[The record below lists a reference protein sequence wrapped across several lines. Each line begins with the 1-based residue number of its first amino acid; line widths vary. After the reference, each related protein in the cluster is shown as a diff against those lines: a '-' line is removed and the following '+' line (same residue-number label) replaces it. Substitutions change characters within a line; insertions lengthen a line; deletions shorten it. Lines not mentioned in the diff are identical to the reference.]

1 MKEGEKLQHGI
12 RKPEQEGGSY
22 AEDKSAADTKERRNM
37 RTAAVIYTETVIHG
51 EEYRKG
57 YEYAQ
62 MRRRQ
67 QEREKC
73 RRQRERERRKNYFI
87 QQRIYG
93 IALLIL
99 TIAVCAFMRDAT
111 IAVITVPLGLTLIVS
126 KRMWLINEYYWS
138 TKERKTLRR

>member
-1 MKEGEKLQHGI
+1 
-12 RKPEQEGGSY
+12 
-22 AEDKSAADTKERRNM
+22 M

-67 QEREKC
+67 QEREKR
-73 RRQRERERRKNYFI
+73 RRQRERERRKNYFM

-99 TIAVCAFMRDAT
+99 TIALCTFTRDAT
-111 IAVITVPLGLTLIVS
+111 IALITVPLGLTLIVS
-126 KRMWLINEYYWS
+126 KRMWIVNEYYREM
-138 TKERKTLRR
+138 ERKEERKI

>member
-1 MKEGEKLQHGI
+1 MHRCAAGSRKE
-12 RKPEQEGGSY
+12 
-22 AEDKSAADTKERRNM
+22 KSAGG
-37 RTAAVIYTETVIHG
+37 G
-51 EEYRKG
+51 ENGSAE
-57 YEYAQ
+57 
-62 MRRRQ
+62 
-67 QEREKC
+67 
-73 RRQRERERRKNYFI
+73 KNYFI

-126 KRMWLINEYYWS
+126 KRMWLINEYYWN

>member
-1 MKEGEKLQHGI
+1 
-12 RKPEQEGGSY
+12 
-22 AEDKSAADTKERRNM
+22 M

-67 QEREKC
+67 REREKR
-73 RRQRERERRKNYFI
+73 RRQRERERRKNYFM

-93 IALLIL
+93 IVLLIL
-99 TIAVCAFMRDAT
+99 TIAVCVFVRDAT
-111 IAVITVPLGLTLIVS
+111 IAVITIPMGLTLIAS
-126 KRMWLINEYYWS
+126 KRMWLINGYYREM
-138 TKERKTLRR
+138 ERKGKA

>member
-1 MKEGEKLQHGI
+1 
-12 RKPEQEGGSY
+12 
-22 AEDKSAADTKERRNM
+22 M
-37 RTAAVIYTETVIHG
+37 RTAAVIYAETVIHG

-67 QEREKC
+67 QEREKR
-73 RRQRERERRKNYFI
+73 RRQRDRERRKNYFI

-99 TIAVCAFMRDAT
+99 TIALCTFTRDAT
-111 IAVITVPLGLTLIVS
+111 IAVITVPLGLTLVAS
-126 KRMWLINEYYWS
+126 KKMWLVNEYYREMER
-138 TKERKTLRR
+138 KEREKNIREKKEWE

>member
-1 MKEGEKLQHGI
+1 
-12 RKPEQEGGSY
+12 
-22 AEDKSAADTKERRNM
+22 M

-67 QEREKC
+67 QERERR
-73 RRQRERERRKNYFI
+73 RRQREQERRKNYFM
-87 QQRIYG
+87 QQRLYG

-99 TIAVCAFMRDAT
+99 TIALCAFTRDTT
-111 IAVITVPLGLTLIVS
+111 IALITVPLGLTLVAS
-126 KRMWLINEYYWS
+126 KRMWIINEYYWN
-138 TKERKTLRR
+138 TQERSREGRE

>member
-1 MKEGEKLQHGI
+1 
-12 RKPEQEGGSY
+12 
-22 AEDKSAADTKERRNM
+22 M

-111 IAVITVPLGLTLIVS
+111 IAVITVQLGLTLIVS
-126 KRMWLINEYYWS
+126 KRMWLINEYYWN